1 MRSDASSRPPPAA
14 GGDCRERDAVRFDLD
29 AFPRL
34 GRLISHPLPAG
45 ERDWFTEGLDVILD
59 VSAQPTISE
68 AHQ

>member
-1 MRSDASSRPPPAA
+1 MVIAASGMPCASTSTLSP
-14 GGDCRERDAVRFDLD
+14 G
-29 AFPRL
+29 L

>member
-1 MRSDASSRPPPAA
+1 M
-14 GGDCRERDAVRFDLD
+14 RFDLD